1 MLPDTYWV
9 LARCRQNVACV
20 IRLMIACHKR
30 RDAAPRVHAA
40 QAAEPK
46 PIYRNNGMS
55 GTSLISYWA
64 DGALSIGYCQY
75 YPDFLVSI
83 WTLTN
88 AEAVARAPSGH
99 SATIA
104 SREQMLAV
112 SVSQPRASR

>member
-9 LARCRQNVACV
+9 LARCRQNVASV

-64 DGALSIGYCQY
+64 DGALSIGYCQLLSRFFGINMDPY
-75 YPDFLVSI
+75 ERDRR
-83 WTLTN
+83 
-88 AEAVARAPSGH
+88 ARARLA
-99 SATIA
+99 ATGVRGGNGCIG
-104 SREQMLAV
+104 
-112 SVSQPRASR
+112 

>member
-1 MLPDTYWV
+1 
-9 LARCRQNVACV
+9 
-20 IRLMIACHKR
+20 MIACHKR